1 MRSCER
7 MMTATAA
14 DVAWQACCL
23 FPHATLLESQHCQLL
38 ALWVRSDAWGGLD
51 HQEVDSNGCFVS
63 LNVTIIFVFCFSRFT
78 SSKCPGAMAVQ
89 KAFTDATASSSTFRW
104 VSVQVWAR
112 VTVSKGP
119 NALKPKLMLLGNTV
133 GIRFKVL
140 EKLHIWLPKL
150 KRGQSRGV
158 KAVWCAS

>member
-119 NALKPKLMLLGNTV
+119 NALKAIIDAPREHCRHPIQSAWKTPHLTPKIET
-133 GIRFKVL
+133 RS
-140 EKLHIWLPKL
+140 E
-150 KRGQSRGV
+150 
-158 KAVWCAS
+158 